1 MDEYFRLLR
10 QGHVLE
16 LTVDAQLGDLSVIV
30 SQSCDVVQ
38 PKREFLQVAPLVE
51 INNKAVRRG
60 AMKKENPRFP
70 VVTTEERILFA
81 DLAQIRSLPKTEVED
96 VRVLHDLS
104 ITDTRDARDFGLAVG
119 RWFGRFAV
127 PDKVQPWLAPVQT
140 LIREKHDSPDSPLGK
155 ILQRVAEVRIEAV
168 DWDTTPVELT
178 LHVIAKAGSVPTIPD
193 DADLSRIGSMPSD
206 LTKVC
211 EAILSERD
219 PIRQAMLWGTFAESL
234 ADKCAPKGQYKG
246 DPEVTGAVLSVSG
259 ELSSDDEFPL
269 SRARR
274 SEQLDVDFLSD
285 PTPY

>member
-16 LTVDAQLGDLSVIV
+16 LTADAQLGGLGVIV

-51 INNKAVRRG
+51 IPDEAVRRA

-70 VVTTEERILFA
+70 AVTTEEQMLFA
-81 DLAQIRSLPKTEVED
+81 DLAQIRSLPKTEVKG
-96 VRVLHDLS
+96 VRVLHALS

-127 PDKVQPWLAPVQT
+127 PDEVQPWLASVQT

-168 DWDTTPVELT
+168 DWDATPVELT
-178 LHVIAKAGSVPTIPD
+178 LHVIAKAGAVPTIPD
-193 DADLSRIGSMPSD
+193 DADLTTIGPMPSD

-211 EAILSERD
+211 EAILSEGD
-219 PIRQAMLWGTFAESL
+219 PIRQAMLWGAFAESL
-234 ADKCAPKGQYKG
+234 ASKCVPKGRYAR
-246 DPEVTGAVLSVSG
+246 DPEIVGAVSSVSG

-269 SRARR
+269 SRIRR